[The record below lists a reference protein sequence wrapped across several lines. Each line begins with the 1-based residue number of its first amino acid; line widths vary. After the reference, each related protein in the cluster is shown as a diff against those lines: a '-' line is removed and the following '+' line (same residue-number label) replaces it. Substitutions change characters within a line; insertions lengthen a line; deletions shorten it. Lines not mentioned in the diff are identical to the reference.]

1 MEFIEGEAPA
11 FTLTQMIYDLMELC
25 YYDGARGATKWCP
38 ATEGMMK
45 ELIEDIETICKEVG
59 VSAYIH

>member
-25 YYDGARGATKWCP
+25 YYDGARGTTKWCP
-38 ATEGMMK
+38 ATKRMMK
-45 ELIEDIETICKEVG
+45 ELIEDIETICNLVDN
-59 VSAYIH
+59 APTL